1 MIFSILTL
9 FLNTIMCGLGIIN
22 YSYLFLILYPAC
34 CLNQAFPEN
43 DDVLL
48 FKIARVVDWSVSLIL
63 FMQFIEKLSFI
74 TLFLTVSIFIWHLR
88 FESTQDFFIRVNI
101 WHLWIIFLMIVFL
114 FK

>member
-1 MIFSILTL
+1 MIFTILTL
-9 FLNTIMCGLGIIN
+9 FLNTIMCGLGLIN

-43 DDVLL
+43 GDLLL

-74 TLFLTVSIFIWHLR
+74 TLFLTASIFIWHLR
-88 FESTQDFFIRVNI
+88 FASTQDFFMRVNI